1 MTTTVGYC
9 YSNGDTGG
17 CRYHFILCDVY
28 KENERMDRTID
39 RSIDCIKQNK
49 KVNVSRLDNTPGAV
63 LIHSTDPAAIP
74 TAFVN
79 NNNNVRL
86 FIKTVSIL
94 ISTLIY
100 LSRTN
105 IVPMV

>member
-1 MTTTVGYC
+1 
-9 YSNGDTGG
+9 
-17 CRYHFILCDVY
+17 
-28 KENERMDRTID
+28 MDG
-39 RSIDCIKQNK
+39 SIVSQTKQK
-49 KVNVSRLDNTPGAV
+49 KVNVSRLDYIPGVV
-63 LIHSTDPAAIP
+63 LIQSTDPAAIP

-100 LSRTN
+100 LSRTH
-105 IVPMV
+105 IVLDHYYLKA